1 MFLID
6 TNILLHAVNRES
18 AESARTT
25 AFIRNLPRQPEWWA
39 VSWNILYEF
48 LRVSTHPR
56 VFTKPLSLQEAWAF
70 INALLESPN
79 SMLLSETGLHAEVL
93 AESMEETPRLSGN
106 ILHDFHT
113 AVLMREHGISEIV
126 TFDRDFRT
134 FPWITIREPEL

>member
-6 TNILLHAVNRES
+6 TNILLHAVNCES
-18 AESARTT
+18 NEFERTA
-25 AFIRNLPRQPEWWA
+25 AFLRTLPGQSEWWA
-39 VSWNILYEF
+39 LSWNVIYEF

-56 VFTKPLSLQEAWAF
+56 VFANPLTTKQAAHFIQSLREA
-70 INALLESPN
+70 PN
-79 SMLLSETGLHAEVL
+79 HLLLSETAFHAEVFHNAL
-93 AESMEETPRLSGN
+93 HEAPRLSGN

-134 FPWITIREPEL
+134 FPWLSIKEVPS